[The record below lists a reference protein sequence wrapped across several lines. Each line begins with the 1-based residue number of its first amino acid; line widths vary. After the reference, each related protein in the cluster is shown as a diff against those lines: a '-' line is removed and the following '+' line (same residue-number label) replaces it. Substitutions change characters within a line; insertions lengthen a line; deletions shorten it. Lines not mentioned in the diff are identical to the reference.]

1 MEVTGT
7 PHFSDN
13 SKEMNI
19 RKTVQVGVWRIWNP
33 LRLLVGLLSVSVTL
47 SGANKLG
54 IWINRYTLLYI
65 KYINSE
71 DLLYSTG
78 DYVQYFVTIYD
89 RK

>member
-1 MEVTGT
+1 
-7 PHFSDN
+7 
-13 SKEMNI
+13 MNI